1 MDWADISS
9 WPNAD
14 LSRRVQGP
22 IHRWHIQE
30 AGKGETMLLL
40 HGAGGST
47 HSYRRLIAPLSE
59 HQHVIALDLPGH
71 GFTQL
76 GARHRSTLD
85 GMAQAIAALC
95 AQEGWTPRTIV
106 GHSAGAAVALR
117 LVQPDLTPSDH
128 VPMVIGLNAAL
139 GEFPGLA
146 GVVFPI
152 IAKALAAV
160 PFTASLFSGASGNP
174 KRIEALIR
182 STGSTL
188 DAEGLELYR
197 RLVADRAHVDGTLLM
212 MAQWK
217 LPPLLRALPDHK
229 GPVRF
234 IVGEQD
240 ATVPPTVSLTTAKSM
255 PDARVTNLPD
265 LGHLAHEEDPATVAD
280 LILGFVDAAQGATP
294 T

>member
-1 MDWADISS
+1 
-9 WPNAD
+9 
-14 LSRRVQGP
+14 
-22 IHRWHIQE
+22 
-30 AGKGETMLLL
+30 MLLL
-40 HGAGGST
+40 HGAGGSA
-47 HSYRRLIAPLSE
+47 HSFRRLIPPLS
-59 HQHVIALDLPGH
+59 QHHHVVALDLPGH
-71 GFTQL
+71 GFSQL

-85 GMAQAIAALC
+85 GMAQDIVALC
-95 AQEGWTPRTIV
+95 MREGWVPRTIV

-117 LVQPDLTPSDH
+117 LVQPDLTPPDQI
-128 VPMVIGLNAAL
+128 PMVIGLNAAL

-146 GVVFPI
+146 GIVFPI
-152 IAKALAAV
+152 MAKALAAV

-217 LPPLLRALPDHK
+217 LAPLLRTLPDHK

-234 IVGEQD
+234 VVGEQD
-240 ATVPPTVSLTTAKSM
+240 ATVSPTVSLTTAKSM

-265 LGHLAHEEDPATVAD
+265 LGHLAHEEDPVTVAN
-280 LILGFVDAAQGATP
+280 LILGFANAAQNATP